1 MLDPIIGQTIGQGMG
16 LMLGAIN
23 DDRQY
28 AQQGRLSRQQLAID
42 KQMTDYQNM
51 RQLEMWKK
59 TGVVGQMEQLR
70 KAGLNPGLIYGM
82 SGAGGG
88 TTGGGAA
95 SSHGANAPTGGGEA
109 IAMGGMG
116 LQTAMLSAQMKLIE
130 AQTEK
135 TKAEAVKTAGVDTD
149 VATVTKENLILEK
162 VIKDYTGKEAKRM
175 YEDIKRPNSSIEAQA
190 YQQELEAKIGITGT
204 IYELWVE
211 GKLKDKSVAEIEAI
225 LLSNAKSRAERMEI
239 MKKMELM
246 EENIK
251 GAKLDNI
258 IKELEKELQTQTG
271 IDKNS
276 PGWLKILGRLFVQM
290 FN

>member
-1 MLDPIIGQTIGQGMG
+1 MNPLIGQTVGTGMG
-16 LMLGAIN
+16 MMLGAFN

-28 AQQGRLSRQQLAID
+28 RQQGRLSRQQMAID
-42 KQMTDYQNM
+42 KQMTDYQRM
-51 RQLEMWKK
+51 REYEMWKK

-82 SGAGGG
+82 SGAGGA

-95 SSHGANAPTGGGEA
+95 SSHGANAPSGGGEA
-109 IAMGGMG
+109 VAMGGMG
-116 LQTAMLSAQMKLIE
+116 LQTAMLAAQMKLIE
-130 AQTEK
+130 AQTDK
-135 TKAEAVKTAGVDTD
+135 TKAEAAKTSGVDTE
-149 VATVTKENLILEK
+149 VATATKENLILEG
-162 VIKDYTGKEAKRM
+162 VIKKYSGMDAERTWKIKQPATSVEAKT
-175 YEDIKRPNSSIEAQA
+175 YVE
-190 YQQELEAKIGITGT
+190 ELEARQGIAGT

-211 GKLKDKSVAEIEAI
+211 GKLKEKSVAEIEAI
-225 LLSNAKSRAERMEI
+225 LLANAKSRAERMEI
-239 MKKMELM
+239 MKKMDLM

-258 IKELEKELQTQTG
+258 IKELEAQLQTQTG

>member
-1 MLDPIIGQTIGQGMG
+1 MDPLIGQTVGTGMG
-16 LMLGAIN
+16 MMLGAFN

-28 AQQGRLSRQQLAID
+28 RQQGRLSRQQMKID
-42 KQMTDYQNM
+42 KEMNAWN
-51 RQLEMWKK
+51 RQQEYEMWKK

-82 SGAGGG
+82 SGAGGA

-95 SSHGANAPTGGGEA
+95 SSHGASAPSGGGEA
-109 IAMGGMG
+109 AAMAGMG
-116 LQTAMLSAQMKLIE
+116 MQSAMLAAQMKLIE

-135 TKAEAVKTAGVDTD
+135 TKAEAVKTAGVDTE
-149 VATVTKENLILEK
+149 VATATKENLILEQ
-162 VIKDYTGKEAKRM
+162 VIKKYAGQDAERTMKIKSQATSVEAKT
-175 YEDIKRPNSSIEAQA
+175 YVD
-190 YQQELEAKIGITGT
+190 ELEARQGIAGT

-211 GKLKDKSVAEIEAI
+211 GKLKEKSVAEIEAI
-225 LLSNAKSRAERMEI
+225 LLANAKSRAERMEI
-239 MKKMELM
+239 MKKMDLM

-258 IKELEKELQTQTG
+258 IKELEAQLQTETG

-290 FN
+290 FK